1 MHDVESKVF
10 VVTELPAVMATI
22 YFSVFHSVLV
32 PYFRMKAGASEVKTE
47 EQHSTQWFCS
57 ESPVFTRNWC
67 NLVKWLTI
75 SNSSL
80 LCCCFPMTTNWDF
93 EQLRCTSRR
102 FTCWE

>member
-47 EQHSTQWFCS
+47 EPSACTAHSGFAQKAQF
-57 ESPVFTRNWC
+57 SPDFAVK
-67 NLVKWLTI
+67 LV
-75 SNSSL
+75 
-80 LCCCFPMTTNWDF
+80 
-93 EQLRCTSRR
+93 
-102 FTCWE
+102 

>member
-47 EQHSTQWFCS
+47 EQHTVVLLRKPSFHQK
-57 ESPVFTRNWC
+57 
-67 NLVKWLTI
+67 LV
-75 SNSSL
+75 
-80 LCCCFPMTTNWDF
+80 
-93 EQLRCTSRR
+93 
-102 FTCWE
+102 